1 MALTYKVLNSN
12 FEKMN
17 GKSLAGSETFGG
29 GKVGQNIISVV
40 FDIKYKE
47 LSYEIQNFVFFVNY
61 YKYGVLCLYRRQ

>member
-47 LSYEIQNFVFFVNY
+47 LSYEIQNFVFFV
-61 YKYGVLCLYRRQ
+61 GCPVLCSNINSLV

>member
-61 YKYGVLCLYRRQ
+61 YKYGNYSAPLWA

>member
-17 GKSLAGSETFGG
+17 VKSLAGSETFGG
-29 GKVGQNIISVV
+29 GKVGYNIISLV

-47 LSYEIQNFVFFVNY
+47 LSYEI
-61 YKYGVLCLYRRQ
+61 

>member
-61 YKYGVLCLYRRQ
+61 YNNSSLIIQ

>member
-40 FDIKYKE
+40 FDIKYKDNT
-47 LSYEIQNFVFFVNY
+47 SVNF
-61 YKYGVLCLYRRQ
+61 YRKIKS